1 MPAWTTEPQ
10 EVEEMQ
16 YLRDFGW
23 DDLVIG
29 IESGDDDVL
38 RHVNKATPLPIFWR
52 AAAVWSRQAW
62 RYRVIYLGG
71 LAGKGTGSRP
81 RTVLPCCS
89 ISCTRITCS

>member
-1 MPAWTTEPQ
+1 MSTERLAELGRLFKKYFPNTPLATYARVDDLNRKT
-10 EVEEMQ
+10 VEEMQ

-52 AAAVWSRQAW
+52 AAAVWSRQAC
-62 RYRVIYLGG
+62 
-71 LAGKGTGSRP
+71 ATA
-81 RTVLPCCS
+81 
-89 ISCTRITCS
+89 